1 MNLEKPLL
9 PSIACALVAS
19 TTVGIIATLYWIIGP
34 GKLPVTLF
42 SIWEFVWDLG
52 FADPNSTCSI
62 ELACRASNLREL
74 FADQMIRNHIILIV
88 GAAMIGGAVAFIV
101 NIAHAPLR
109 EVAQT
114 ILGNKLLYD
123 ADARRSFRRYL
134 RKSGK
139 IDDQGLWLTPH
150 VQLNSNAE
158 ASGISVLGG
167 HGSGKS
173 GVTRALA
180 GQILKRGGLT
190 IINDAKGDVTAGLP
204 QEDFILLAARSSM
217 GWLWAIGRDITDPHA
232 ASELS
237 IKFIPSELT
246 GESVWPNSA
255 RSILSALIES
265 LQQEHGLAWGWEEL
279 YQCVFQSSQRI
290 HARLNRIKS
299 PAAEIL
305 EFDNQG
311 NLNKTSQSIL
321 LTLWIAALQ
330 SIRPISLLAQSVPKS
345 RRFSISEWL
354 SPSSCLPKTIVLQHA
369 ADYPI
374 LSTAVSGLLLEI
386 VAGKILAPSSPNR
399 QTAWLHL
406 ILDEL
411 HVLKHLERLPEL
423 LSVGREKGVRCIIAT
438 QDWEQIEKIYGPE
451 DSKIL
456 DARFRIKV
464 VCQLGICE
472 TRNRVVKDFGGQRTT
487 VEWDFAGENKPK
499 TRRESQVSVIE
510 HHQLSDELGVIKK
523 GRKLNVRVAIFGL
536 GSPGILNIPFTS
548 WPARRPAHV
557 PLPPRSSQTKTRT
570 RPSSSSFKT
579 K

>member
-1 MNLEKPLL
+1 MKLEKPLFH
-9 PSIACALVAS
+9 SIACAFVAS
-19 TTVGIIATLYWIIGP
+19 ATVCIIAALYWTLGP
-34 GKLPVTLF
+34 SKLPVTVF
-42 SIWEFVWDLG
+42 DIWEYVWDLG
-52 FADPNSTCSI
+52 FADPNSKCSI
-62 ELACRASNLREL
+62 DLACRASNFNLL
-74 FADQMIRNHIILIV
+74 FADQIIRNHIILIT
-88 GAAMIGGAVAFIV
+88 GAAMIGGAVAFLV

-114 ILGNKLLYD
+114 IWGNKLLYD

-139 IDDQGLWLTPH
+139 TDDRGLWLTPH
-150 VQLNSNAE
+150 VQLNSNSE

-173 GVTRALA
+173 GVIRALA
-180 GQILKRGGLT
+180 DQILKRGDLT
-190 IINDAKGDVTAGLP
+190 ILNDAKGDLTAGLP
-204 QEDFILLAARSSM
+204 QKDFILLAARSKD
-217 GWLWAIGRDITDPHA
+217 GWLWAIGRDIKDPHA
-232 ASELS
+232 AYELS
-237 IKFIPSELT
+237 IKFIPTELT

-279 YQCVFQSSQRI
+279 YQCVFQSAQKI
-290 HARLNRIKS
+290 HARLNKIQS
-299 PAAEIL
+299 PAAEII

-311 NLNKTSQSIL
+311 NLNRTSQSIL

-330 SIRPISLLAQSVPKS
+330 SIRPIALLAKSVPKS

-354 SPSSCLPKTIVLQHA
+354 SPNSRLPKTIVLQHA

-374 LSTAVSGLLLEI
+374 LSTAISGLLIEI
-386 VAGKILAPSSPNR
+386 VAGKVLAPSSPNR
-399 QTAWLHL
+399 STSWLNL

-456 DARFRIKV
+456 DARFRIKI

-472 TRNRVVKDFGGQRTT
+472 TRNRVVKDFGGQRTI
-487 VEWDFAGENKPK
+487 VEWDYAGENKPK
-499 TRRESQVSVIE
+499 IRRESQVPVIE
-510 HHQLSDELGVIKK
+510 HHQLSDELRVFKK
-523 GRKLNVRVAIFGL
+523 GKKLNVRVAIFGL
-536 GSPGILNIPFTS
+536 GSPGILNIPFTA
-548 WPARRPAHV
+548 WPPQRPAHV
-557 PLPPRSSQTKTRT
+557 SFSQSSTKT
-570 RPSSSSFKT
+570 K
-579 K
+579 